1 MMMKIFI
8 FTVISILACC
18 SALRPRL
25 IAGQIRQIRA
35 NTVLNALSGLDTL
48 VMAVAEAKPDGYV
61 YGAVSAPSWALPLG
75 LVLVIATGAIPLLLS
90 PGEKA
95 LETQRENEDTKGVK
109 FGRKSRSEDL

>member
-1 MMMKIFI
+1 MQILI
-8 FTVISILACC
+8 VTVIAFLACC

-25 IAGQIRQIRA
+25 CNSVRQKAQR
-35 NTVLNALSGLDTL
+35 TQLNALPGLDTL

-75 LVLVIATGAIPLLLS
+75 LVLIIATGAIPLLLS

-109 FGRKSRSEDL
+109 FGRKNRSEDL